1 MLPLL
6 PLLVSTTA
14 ITGLALAATT
24 ATATATASNDP
35 GCIPRSSGSLGFR
48 LVVNV
53 TDPSKDLTPAVHG
66 RMFGLAHIGPAQ
78 NRAIASAGG
87 INNGPIFFQNGTSAD
102 AVFERTGVLT
112 DGGGGDGPS
121 RFPEALQYVTDQ
133 NDTDEEGAGVYVLAG
148 GAGTG
153 ERLTRLTQ
161 PYSYLTILGDAAV
174 VSNFVVCPGTIP
186 YYGNATKFALV
197 NWVQATRDATGTHVV
212 VPDGCVAVNLVP
224 QCASLEALPDGA
236 PYTHDFVQEVRCY
249 DDVLAVDWSKYPY

>member
-6 PLLVSTTA
+6 LLLVSTTA
-14 ITGLALAATT
+14 TTGFASAAATT
-24 ATATATASNDP
+24 TASNDP
-35 GCIPRSSGSLGFR
+35 GCVPRSSGSLGFR

-53 TDPSKDLTPAVHG
+53 TDPSRDLTPAVHG
-66 RMFGLAHIGPAQ
+66 RALGLAHIGPAQ
-78 NRAIASAGG
+78 NRAVASAGDV
-87 INNGPIFFQNGTSAD
+87 NNGPVFFQNGTSAD
-102 AVFERTGVLT
+102 AVFERTGVLA

-133 NDTDEEGAGVYVLAG
+133 GDDGKGAGIYVLAG

-161 PYSYLTILGDAAV
+161 PYSYLTILADAAV
-174 VSNFVVCPGTIP
+174 VSSFVVCPGTIP
-186 YYGNATKFALV
+186 YYGNATTFALV

-224 QCASLEALPDGA
+224 QCAFLEALPDGA
-236 PYTHDFVQEVRCY
+236 PYTHDFAQEVRCY